1 MTFRVELLRGTATSH
16 PPLLNYCCGDRRH
29 IRGEVAAIEREW
41 AKLIGVNRVRDLRNL
56 LEQLHDA
63 LWAPSAEE

>member
-1 MTFRVELLRGTATSH
+1 VRPRWKRLDPR
-16 PPLLNYCCGDRRH
+16 PPTRIPDPVQAHSGDRSW
-29 IRGEVAAIEREW
+29 GEVAAIQREW
-41 AKLIGVNRVRDLRNL
+41 AKLIGVNGVRDLRNL

>member
-1 MTFRVELLRGTATSH
+1 
-16 PPLLNYCCGDRRH
+16 
-29 IRGEVAAIEREW
+29 VAAIQREW
-41 AKLIGVNRVRDLRNL
+41 AKLIGVNGVRDLRNL